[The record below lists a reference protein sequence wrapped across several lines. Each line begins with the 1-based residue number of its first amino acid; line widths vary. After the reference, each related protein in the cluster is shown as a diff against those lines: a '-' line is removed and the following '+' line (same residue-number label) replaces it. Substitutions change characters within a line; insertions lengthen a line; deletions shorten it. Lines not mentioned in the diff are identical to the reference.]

1 MQAAGWKPV
10 TTWKSLHWGRSMFS
24 SGHSVPEMM
33 IEIAFPHINLN
44 RFVDIILTF
53 LSLLAFLSQ
62 HFLSLSLVCLRDLP
76 LSVREQADLLISS
89 WLVYQLC
96 WLFKNNT
103 ILLIFKRQPTGN
115 RHSNFWNY
123 KCDFPATLP

>member
-33 IEIAFPHINLN
+33 IEIAFPHIYLN

-123 KCDFPATLP
+123 KCDFPLTVP